1 MNTFKII
8 TTFINKNKK
17 NFLNFQVFL
26 QPDLTFGLNS
36 KFQEVFCVDSI
47 REGVVIGFLHH
58 LMATAQ
64 SFCDNQG
71 VPSTLLL
78 VLSKFCLVF
87 QQYWIHNLVSNKS
100 FISSLD
106 FESDC

>member
-1 MNTFKII
+1 M
-8 TTFINKNKK
+8 
-17 NFLNFQVFL
+17 FL